1 MNRRYVNLI
10 IILLLLAL
18 SIWIDLPSNPG
29 IKIGS
34 FERSLETVLGLDLRG
49 GMQVIL
55 SVPAEIAVTQQ
66 NLQDAAQILENRS
79 NALGVDEVVYQTAGE
94 RIIVGEYPGA
104 SNAEDVI
111 GKIKETGQLEFVDF
125 GDVRVPEGT
134 VVETDFGLSAP
145 TGAEATPT
153 VEVTPTTESTATA
166 EATPE
171 ATPAETTSATRYHT
185 VLTGANLK
193 SVSVVRGQLNDYTV
207 ALEFD
212 SEGADILKEWTT
224 TNVGK
229 ILGIVLDK
237 TVISSPSVN
246 NPIPDGQAE
255 IIGSFTNESANAL
268 AVQLRYGSLPIPLE
282 IEQIRVIGPT
292 LGQDSLDKSLLA
304 GIIGF
309 GIVMLFMGI
318 YYRVPG
324 VVADLAIIF
333 YALITFAIFKLV
345 PVTLTLPG
353 IAGFL
358 LSTGSALDA
367 NILIFER
374 LKEELRNGRTMRQAI
389 DLAWRRAWPSIRD
402 SNIAALITAAILFW
416 FGSTFGASFVKGFA
430 LTLALGVGV
439 SLMTAFTV
447 TRTLLGLVVDLF
459 KDPEQRPGL
468 FGL

>member
-10 IILLLLAL
+10 FILLLLAL

-55 SVPAEIAVTQQ
+55 SVPSEIAVTQQ

-125 GDVRVPEGT
+125 GDLRVPEGT
-134 VVETDFGLSAP
+134 VVETDFGLSAS
-145 TGAEATPT
+145 TGTEPTPT
-153 VEVTPTTESTATA
+153 AEVTPTGEATATA
-166 EATPE
+166 KATPE
-171 ATPAETTSATRYHT
+171 ATPTETTAATRYHT

-224 TNVGK
+224 ANVGK

-237 TVISSPSVN
+237 AVISSPSVN

-324 VVADLAIIF
+324 VAADLAIIF

>member
-134 VVETDFGLSAP
+134 VVETDFGLSTS

-153 VEVTPTTESTATA
+153 LEVTPTTESTATA

>member
-1 MNRRYVNLI
+1 MNRRYINLI
-10 IILLLLAL
+10 LILLVLAL
-18 SIWIDLPSNPG
+18 AIWIDLPSNPG
-29 IKIGS
+29 IKIGT
-34 FERSLETVLGLDLRG
+34 FERNLDTVLGLDLQG

-55 SVPAEIAVTQQ
+55 SVPPEIEVTQQ
-66 NLQDAAQILENRS
+66 QLQDAARILENRS

-104 SNAEDVI
+104 SEAEDVI
-111 GKIKETGQLEFVDF
+111 SRIKQTGQLEFVDF
-125 GDVRVPEGT
+125 GDVRIPEGT
-134 VVETDFGLSAP
+134 VVETDFGLK
-145 TGAEATPT
+145 
-153 VEVTPTTESTATA
+153 
-166 EATPE
+166 TPE
-171 ATPAETTSATRYHT
+171 PETPPSDDGTLPTEPSTRYHT

-193 SVSVVRGQLNDYTV
+193 SVGVVRGQLNDYSI

-212 SEGADILKEWTT
+212 EEGADILKEWTT
-224 TNVGK
+224 NNVGK

-246 NPIPDGQAE
+246 NVIPDGQAE
-255 IIGSFTNESANAL
+255 ITGSFTAETANDL

-309 GIVMLFMGI
+309 SIVMLFMAI

-324 VVADLAIIF
+324 LIADLALIF
-333 YALITFAIFKLV
+333 YALVTFAIIKMI
-345 PVTLTLPG
+345 PITLTLPG

-358 LSTGSALDA
+358 LSTGAALDA

-374 LKEELRNGRTMRQAI
+374 LKEELRNGRTIRQAI
-389 DLAWRRAWPSIRD
+389 DLGWRRAWPSIRD
-402 SNIAALITAAILFW
+402 SNIAALITSGILFW

-430 LTLALGVGV
+430 ITLALGVGV
-439 SLMTAFTV
+439 SLFTAFTV
-447 TRTLLGLVVDLF
+447 TRTLLSLVF
-459 KDPEQRPGL
+459 EKISEPEKRPGL

>member
-10 IILLLLAL
+10 FILLLLAL

-29 IKIGS
+29 IKLGS

-55 SVPAEIAVTQQ
+55 SVPSEIAVTQQ

-134 VVETDFGLSAP
+134 VVETDFGLSAS
-145 TGAEATPT
+145 TGTEATPT
-153 VEVTPTTESTATA
+153 AEVTPTSNATATA

-171 ATPAETTSATRYHT
+171 ATPTETTSATRYHT

-224 TNVGK
+224 ANVGK

-237 TVISSPSVN
+237 AVISSPSVN